1 MFDIGFSEI
10 VVIGVIALIVF
21 GPEELPRVARLAGK
35 MLGNFRH
42 YVDQVKS
49 ELDQEIQAS
58 ELKELGQE
66 IKDSA
71 QTLRSSFSEQMQAVE
86 SEVKSAGRE
95 MASVAEDVASP
106 VRDAVAETGQVLKG
120 AAVPAIASGQQEPET
135 ETTDREI
142 AVPIEEATSPADT
155 VVAGSAVPEETSE
168 GIGKPE
174 AAVEKD
180 DNQMDLFGLSSG
192 PSAVPHK
199 S

>member
-35 MLGNFRH
+35 ILGNFRR

-86 SEVKSAGRE
+86 SEVKNAGRE
-95 MASVAEDVASP
+95 MSSVAEDVTSP
-106 VRDAVAETGQVLKG
+106 VREAMAETGQALKE
-120 AAVPAIASGQQEPET
+120 AAVPVIAPAQQET
-135 ETTDREI
+135 ETSAREI
-142 AVPIEEATSPADT
+142 AAPIEAPPPAETVAADSAGPEDAAT
-155 VVAGSAVPEETSE
+155 E
-168 GIGKPE
+168 GHRKPE
-174 AAVEKD
+174 AVVEKD
-180 DNQMDLFGLSSG
+180 DNQLDLFSLSSG
-192 PSAVPHK
+192 PSAVSHK

>member
-21 GPEELPRVARLAGK
+21 GPEELPRVARLAGR
-35 MLGNFRH
+35 MLGNFRR

-71 QTLRSSFSEQMQAVE
+71 QTLRSSLSEQMQAVE
-86 SEVKSAGRE
+86 SEVRNAGHE
-95 MASVAEDVASP
+95 MACVAEDVAEP
-106 VRDAVAETGQVLKG
+106 VRDAVAETGE
-120 AAVPAIASGQQEPET
+120 AVKRKVDEASGSQVQQEPE
-135 ETTDREI
+135 
-142 AVPIEEATSPADT
+142 
-155 VVAGSAVPEETSE
+155 GL
-168 GIGKPE
+168 
-174 AAVEKD
+174 VEKGNTAAAMPVPSHVEPALKESLEVPAAD
-180 DNQMDLFGLSSG
+180 SGAAEVPAEKEDSQLDLFGLSE
-192 PSAVPHK
+192 PAVLPHK